1 MIQKLKKDGKMTIYC
16 ARHEREDYEDRRYYR
31 SLPTHAPS
39 VVFQTRVQQG
49 DEYGWQSV
57 STWDLFAHRR
67 VLVFS
72 LPGAFTPTCSTY
84 QLPDFERLAPEFLN
98 QEGFDAIY
106 RVSVNDSFVMN
117 KWAKENNLENVQVIP
132 DGSHKF
138 TDGMN
143 MLVDKD
149 NLGFGPRSWRYA
161 CIIDNGQIT
170 DWFIEE
176 GKEDNCEEDP
186 YHYTSPEFILASL

>member
-1 MIQKLKKDGKMTIYC
+1 MTVYC

-106 RVSVNDSFVMN
+106 CVSVNDSFVMN